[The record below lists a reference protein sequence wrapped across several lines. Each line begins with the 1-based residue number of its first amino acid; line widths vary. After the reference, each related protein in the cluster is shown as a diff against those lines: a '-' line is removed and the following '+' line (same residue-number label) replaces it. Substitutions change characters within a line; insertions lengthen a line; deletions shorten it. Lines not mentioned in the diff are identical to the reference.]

1 MAKILISTPTYNY
14 QSHTRLVGS
23 LISELEILRQ
33 TGHQVRWNY
42 IVSSALAW
50 ARNMSV
56 YQAIKDEY
64 DYLYFWDADVSI
76 VDHEGF
82 IDELIKLSQE
92 KDAGVVGALYS
103 LKGFPTEYACRD
115 INGLRIVKDKNEGH
129 FLDPQ
134 KGGFK
139 DFELRDLPTEPFEAS
154 VIGTGSLLVRVSDLK
169 KLTPPW
175 FSFVDKMVEGAPA
188 VWPEDYNFCDELR
201 NYTKVYADPR
211 IKTMHWGSFA
221 FM

>member
-1 MAKILISTPTYNY
+1 M
-14 QSHTRLVGS
+14 VGS
-23 LISELEILRQ
+23 LIGELESMRQ
-33 TGHQVRWNY
+33 KGHQVRWNY

-64 DYLYFWDADVSI
+64 DYLYFWDSDISI
-76 VDHEGF
+76 IEHEGF
-82 IDELIKLSQE
+82 LDELIKLSIE

-103 LKGFPTEYACRD
+103 LKGFPTEYAARD
-115 INGLRIVKDKNEGH
+115 IDEKRIVADINAGH

-134 KGGFK
+134 KTGDK
-139 DFELRDLPTEPFEAS
+139 ELELRQLPTEPFEAS

-201 NYTKVYADPR
+201 KHTKIYADPR
-211 IKTMHWGSFA
+211 IKTMHWGSYA